1 MIPRFKLLHPQ
12 GVQRFAKGKDTA
24 VVVRAGSCAAPATTK
39 AAPHGDFLVFF
50 IWNVDFIC

>member
-24 VVVRAGSCAAPATTK
+24 VVRAGSCAAPATTK